1 MFKSLFS
8 RKTECKRCVQLEAEI
23 KTLRREKEFALERRD
38 KLHRKEVAYLMAEIE
53 SLRLVNEKLM
63 KECDES
69 YNECRDAD
77 CKSDF

>member
-8 RKTECKRCVQLEAEI
+8 RKTECKRCAQLEAAL
-23 KTLRREKEFALERRD
+23 KTLHREKEFALERRD
-38 KLHRKEVAYLMAEIE
+38 KLHRKEVVYLMAEIE